1 MTPELILELAWKSVL
16 CAGLTLV
23 VLALM
28 KGGSAA
34 ERSTVAHLG
43 LFATLLLPLAV
54 LVVPDWH
61 IEALE
66 PAAATSATSPQIA
79 VEPAQKVTLDSAEG
93 SVPLRP
99 QLFDLRYALPALYAV
114 PAGLL
119 ILLLVLA
126 VLRLQ
131 LLRRRAEVLVEPI
144 WATALAAAQRRLGF
158 KHGTALLVSSELQSP
173 ISWGIVRPIILLDEA
188 AAGHPAQAEAIIAH
202 ELAHVAQLDW
212 IKLLVG
218 RLATAIFWF
227 NPLVWLLARQ
237 CHELCEESADDVVLR
252 SAIPSTDYAA
262 LLISAARHD
271 NRAVLTAANGVAG
284 SGSLTRRVE
293 RVLDPSRRRV
303 PTALGWVAS
312 CIVATL
318 FVTWPLTAVSFVEK
332 GHAKL
337 VLKFT
342 APAAERL
349 RSEQTTLE
357 VKSPLPS
364 VPGAAEQPSKSAVT
378 GLSSQALAPVVQL
391 TKPASAR
398 PDAQIQSPVLPKAA
412 PIEAARPDAR
422 IESGILSRALIEAAR
437 KGDTESVSSLLA
449 LGVVPNA
456 VHLGDGSPLI
466 AAVRAGRT
474 DMVAYLLDR
483 GAEPNLRVPGDGTAL
498 IVAARAGRQDLAKLL
513 LSRGADIDLAVPG
526 DGNPL
531 TAAAAAGQLTM
542 VDMLLSRGADLER
555 TVPGEGNALI
565 RASHRAQAD
574 VVAYLIAKGA
584 DVNRRAYGKTALGMA
599 SQAGN
604 AGIRRMLLDA
614 GARE

>member
-1 MTPELILELAWKSVL
+1 VTPELILELAWKSVL
-16 CAGLTLV
+16 CAGVTLV

-28 KGGSAA
+28 KRRSAA
-34 ERSTVAHLG
+34 ERSLVAHLG

-54 LVVPDWH
+54 LMVPDWP

-66 PAAATSATSPQIA
+66 PVAQVSATSLQPA
-79 VEPAQKVTLDSAEG
+79 VERGQTVALNSVASSAT
-93 SVPLRP
+93 SWP
-99 QLFDLRYALPALYAV
+99 QPFDLRYAVQAVYAV

-158 KHGTALLVSSELQSP
+158 KHGTALLVSSELKSP
-173 ISWGIVRPIILLDEA
+173 ISWGIIRPIILLDDA

-212 IKLLVG
+212 IKLLAG

-227 NPLVWLLARQ
+227 NPLVWMLARQ
-237 CHELCEESADDVVLR
+237 CHELSEESVDDVVLR

-262 LLISAARHD
+262 LLIGAARHN
-271 NRAVLTAANGVAG
+271 NRALLTAANGVAG

-303 PTALGWVAS
+303 PTALGWLTT

-318 FVTWPLTAVSFVEK
+318 FVAWPLTAVSFVER
-332 GHAKL
+332 GHAK
-337 VLKFT
+337 VAPKST
-342 APAAERL
+342 AAAAGHRL
-349 RSEQTTLE
+349 SEQTTFKAMASSAE
-357 VKSPLPS
+357 VAE
-364 VPGAAEQPSKSAVT
+364 VAEQPSTMTVTRLSGQAV
-378 GLSSQALAPVVQL
+378 APTIQL
-391 TKPASAR
+391 MEPASAQ
-398 PDAQIQSPVLPKAA
+398 PDAAIH
-412 PIEAARPDAR
+412 
-422 IESGILSRALIEAAR
+422 SGILSQALIEAAR
-437 KGDTESVSSLLA
+437 KGDSESVRRLLA
-449 LGVVPNA
+449 LGVGPNA
-456 VHLGDGSPLI
+456 VHLGNGSPLI

-474 DMVAYLLDR
+474 DMVDYLLNR

-513 LSRGADIDLAVPG
+513 LSRGADIDLAVAG

-531 TAAAAAGQLTM
+531 TAAAAAGQLKM

-555 TVPGEGNALI
+555 IVPGEENALI
-565 RASHRAQAD
+565 RASYRGHAD
-574 VVAYLIAKGA
+574 VVGFLIAKGA
-584 DVNRRAYGKTALGMA
+584 DVNRRVHGRTALGMA

-604 AGIRRMLLDA
+604 GRITQMLLEA

>member
-1 MTPELILELAWKSVL
+1 VIPELILELAWKSVI
-16 CAGLTLV
+16 CAGITLV
-23 VLALM
+23 VLALI
-28 KGGSAA
+28 KRRSAS
-34 ERSTVAHLG
+34 ERSSAAHLG

-66 PAAATSATSPQIA
+66 PAAQTSATSLQTAP
-79 VEPAQKVTLDSAEG
+79 ETEQKVAIDGAEG
-93 SVPLRP
+93 PAPSQP
-99 QLFDLRYALPALYAV
+99 QPFNLRYTLPALYAV

-131 LLRRRAEVLVEPI
+131 LLRRRAEVLVEPR
-144 WATALAAAQRRLGF
+144 WVTALAAAQRRLGF
-158 KHGTALLVSSELQSP
+158 KHGTALLVSSELRSP
-173 ISWGIVRPIILLDEA
+173 ISWGIVRPVILLDDA

-212 IKLLVG
+212 IKLLAG

-237 CHELCEESADDVVLR
+237 CHELSEESVDDVVLR

-262 LLISAARHD
+262 LLIGAARH
-271 NRAVLTAANGVAG
+271 NNSAMLTAANGVAG

-293 RVLDPSRRRV
+293 RVLDPSRRRA
-303 PTALGWVAS
+303 PTALGWLTC
-312 CIVATL
+312 CILMTL
-318 FVTWPLTAVSFVEK
+318 FVAWPVTAVNFVEK
-332 GHAKL
+332 GQARLPL
-337 VLKFT
+337 VS
-342 APAAERL
+342 AAAAAGR
-349 RSEQTTLE
+349 RASEQTISGTKAPPPKVE
-357 VKSPLPS
+357 DV
-364 VPGAAEQPSKSAVT
+364 AEQPSTSAVT
-378 GLSSQALAPVVQL
+378 SLSPRALTPAIQLAEPALA
-391 TKPASAR
+391 R
-398 PDAQIQSPVLPKAA
+398 PAA
-412 PIEAARPDAR
+412 PIH
-422 IESGILSRALIEAAR
+422 SGILSQALIEAAR
-437 KGDTESVSSLLA
+437 KGDAESVRRLLA
-449 LGVVPNA
+449 LGVGPNA

-474 DMVAYLLDR
+474 DMVNYLLDR

-513 LSRGADIDLAVPG
+513 LSRGADIDLAVAG

-531 TAAAAAGQLTM
+531 TAAAAAGQLKM

-555 TVPGEGNALI
+555 TVPGEENALI
-565 RASHRAQAD
+565 RASYRGHAD
-574 VVAYLIAKGA
+574 VVGFLITKGA
-584 DVNRRAYGKTALGMA
+584 DVNRRVHGRTALGMA
-599 SQAGN
+599 SEAGN
-604 AGIRRMLLDA
+604 ARIRQMLLEA

>member
-1 MTPELILELAWKSVL
+1 VIPEFIVELAWKSVL
-16 CAGLTLV
+16 CAGITLA
-23 VLALM
+23 VLART
-28 KGGSAA
+28 KCHSAA
-34 ERSTVAHLG
+34 ERSLVAHLG
-43 LFATLLLPLAV
+43 LFATLLLPLTA
-54 LVVPDWH
+54 LVVPDLH

-66 PAAATSATSPQIA
+66 PAARMSVTFPGAAAEAPQNVAAESASSLAPSR
-79 VEPAQKVTLDSAEG
+79 LH
-93 SVPLRP
+93 
-99 QLFDLRYALPALYAV
+99 LFDLRQALPVIYV
-114 PAGLL
+114 IPAGLL
-119 ILLLVLA
+119 VLLLALA

-212 IKLLVG
+212 IKLLAG

-227 NPLVWLLARQ
+227 NPLIWLLARQ
-237 CHELCEESADDVVLR
+237 CHELCEESVDDVVLR

-262 LLISAARHD
+262 VLIGAARHN

-293 RVLDPSRRRV
+293 RVLDPSRRRA
-303 PTALGWVAS
+303 PTAFGWLMG

-318 FVTWPLTAVSFVEK
+318 FVAWPLTAVRFVEK

-337 VLKFT
+337 ALEST
-342 APAAERL
+342 AAAAGHRP
-349 RSEQTTLE
+349 SEQTTFKATAPSAE
-357 VKSPLPS
+357 VEK
-364 VPGAAEQPSKSAVT
+364 GAEQPSTSAVT
-378 GLSSQALAPVVQL
+378 RLSPQALAPATQL
-391 TKPASAR
+391 MEPASAQ
-398 PDAQIQSPVLPKAA
+398 PNAA
-412 PIEAARPDAR
+412 IH
-422 IESGILSRALIEAAR
+422 SGILSEAMIEAAR
-437 KGDTESVSSLLA
+437 KGDSETVRRLLA
-449 LGVVPNA
+449 LGVGPNA

-474 DMVAYLLDR
+474 DVVNYLLDR
-483 GAEPNLRVPGDGTAL
+483 GADPNLRVPGDGTAL
-498 IVAARAGRQDLAKLL
+498 IVAARAGRHDLAKLL
-513 LSRGADIDLAVPG
+513 LSRGAEIDLAVAG

-531 TAAAAAGQLTM
+531 TAAAAAGQLMM
-542 VDMLLSRGADLER
+542 VDFLLSRGADLER
-555 TVPGEGNALI
+555 TVPGEENALI
-565 RASHRAQAD
+565 RASYRGHAD
-574 VVAYLIAKGA
+574 VVGFLIAKGA
-584 DVNRRAYGKTALGMA
+584 DVNRRVHGRTALGMA

-604 AGIRRMLLDA
+604 GGIRQMLLEA